1 MAKMRGESSFQTEA
15 GDEYKIVLDLYAFAE
30 AEDVTGLGP
39 NELMAAMTPVLD
51 AKGKVVKSPPLKV
64 IGGLLY
70 GGLKTAHPDMTH
82 ADAIRLLG
90 EGEVVGEAIAAAM
103 SAIMPKSHPSA
114 EGKVQPS
121 LGTGTKPRKRG
132 QPKA

>member
-1 MAKMRGESSFQTEA
+1 MARMRGESSFQTEG

-39 NELMAAMTPVLD
+39 NELMAALTPVMD
-51 AKGKVVKSPPLKV
+51 AKGNVIKTPPLKAL
-64 IGGLLY
+64 GGLLF
-70 GGLKTAHPDMTH
+70 GGLKTAHPNITH
-82 ADAIRLLG
+82 PDAIRLLD
-90 EGEVVGEAIAAAM
+90 EGAAVGEAIA
-103 SAIMPKSHPSA
+103 SALSQIMPKAVPSA

>member
-1 MAKMRGESSFQTEA
+1 MARMRGESSFKTEA

-51 AKGKVVKSPPLKV
+51 AKGNVTKIPPLKV
-64 IGGLLY
+64 LGALLF
-70 GGLKTAHPDMTH
+70 GGLKTAHPNITYP
-82 ADAIRLLG
+82 DAIRLLD
-90 EGEVVGEAIAAAM
+90 EGAVVGEAIARAL
-103 SAIMPKSHPSA
+103 SQIMPKAVPSA